1 MAIHGNKLITLSLP
15 NIVVKLNDNKKMIN
29 EIEKR
34 DCNDKEGNMMQKYQP
49 DYSSSISPFYYQQ
62 KQLANNV

>member
-29 EIEKR
+29 GIEKR
-34 DCNDKEGNMMQKYQP
+34 DYNDKKGKMIQKYQP
-49 DYSSSISPFYYQQ
+49 DYGRSTPPFYYHQ